1 MEKRRVNLFELFPI
15 TSFQIDR
22 MFSLS
27 PPFREESCGTIRVKV
42 MYLRPCSLSSEFL
55 KA

>member
-22 MFSLS
+22 IFFSHLLS
-27 PPFREESCGTIRVKV
+27 VKKV
-42 MYLRPCSLSSEFL
+42 VER
-55 KA
+55 